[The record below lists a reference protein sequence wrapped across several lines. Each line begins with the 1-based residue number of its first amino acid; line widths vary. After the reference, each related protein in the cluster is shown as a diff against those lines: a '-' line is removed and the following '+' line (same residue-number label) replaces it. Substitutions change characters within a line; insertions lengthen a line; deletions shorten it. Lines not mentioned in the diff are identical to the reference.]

1 MKKILA
7 LVLAALMVFAAVSAL
22 ADNSKGNPN
31 IPNADAQTDGE
42 EEITLEK
49 IADTEETQKLKDAIK
64 AGHDA
69 GDDLAGFPEE
79 VRGKIPEGRKTVYE
93 MDTYSMKGYEGK
105 TQKAVLIFKFETPFE
120 KGTKVTVLL
129 GICPA
134 GADTEWLTLEGTA
147 NADGNVEVE
156 VTKAELDKISSNPF
170 VAIAVAE

>member
-31 IPNADAQTDGE
+31 IPSATVEADED
-42 EEITLEK
+42 IILERTS
-49 IADTEETQKLKDAIK
+49 DTTETQKIKDGIK

-69 GDDLAGFPEE
+69 GDDLGGFPDD
-79 VRGKIPEGRKTVYE
+79 VRAKIPAERKTVYE
-93 MDTYSMKGYEGK
+93 MDTYTMKGYEGK
-105 TQKAVLIFKFETPFE
+105 SEKAILIFKFETPFE
-120 KGTKVTVLL
+120 KGTKVSVLL

-134 GADTEWLTLEGTA
+134 DADVIWLVLEGTA
-147 NADGNVEVE
+147 NDEGNVEVE

-170 VAIAVAE
+170 VAIAVGE

>member
-22 ADNSKGNPN
+22 ADNSKGGGD
-31 IPNADAQTDGE
+31 IPSGTVEAE

-49 IADTEETQKLKDAIK
+49 IADTAETQKLKDDIK

-79 VRGKIPEGRKTVYE
+79 IRAKIPEGRKTVYE
-93 MDTYSMKGYEGK
+93 MDTYTMKGYEGK
-105 TQKAVLIFKFETPFE
+105 SQKAIFVFKFDTPFE
-120 KGTKVTVLL
+120 KDTKVSILL

-134 GADTEWLTLEGTA
+134 GADVEWLVLEGTA
-147 NADGNVEVE
+147 NAEGNVEVE

-170 VAIAVAE
+170 VAVAVAE